1 MEVKPT
7 ENKIAN
13 EAIEN
18 ITKQIVDEIVG
29 EFHPKSILFIG
40 SFGTNE
46 VAVMMNEEKLKFL
59 SDCEVCIVPNKPI
72 SKGLTEKIKS
82 SLSKVTGLELIV
94 AINPVLKAY
103 SYLPIP
109 QFISQKIWKPSIQK
123 FDLKHGSKI
132 IYGEN
137 CLQKIPSF
145 EPKDIPLWEGIRLM
159 FNRMAETL
167 KYFSM
172 NSSEVCSEE
181 EQKLVYRISKI
192 IIACQDALLLSIG
205 QYDSSYRIR
214 NNLFQELF
222 PQYFSGLN
230 KELPNFLPLALKATR
245 YKLDPKKGIY
255 MESISKLWFDSVEIC
270 DRIFRYVIKKDMG
283 IAFDTYS
290 EFQELYIK
298 HAKVKNEYHRGT
310 ISSPIYINTKI
321 LFRSH
326 KFLSSKV
333 IRRYGTSWEH
343 LIYSIIPLI
352 FFSLSRSGYID
363 RGQLGQAR
371 ITLSIFKK
379 LNQPHKDALV
389 EWEYIKNQTFNLWH
403 NICS

>member
-1 MEVKPT
+1 MEVRLA
-7 ENKIAN
+7 ENKVVN
-13 EAIEN
+13 KAIEN
-18 ITKQIVDEIVG
+18 IKKQIVDAIVR
-29 EFHPKSILFIG
+29 EFDPKSILFIG

-46 VAVMMNEEKLKFL
+46 VAAIMNEEKLKFL

-72 SKGLTEKIKS
+72 SKGSTEKIKS
-82 SLSKVTGLELIV
+82 SLSKVTGLELVI
-94 AINPVLKAY
+94 AINPVLKVY
-103 SYLPIP
+103 SYLSIP
-109 QFISQKIWKPSIQK
+109 RFISRKIWKPSTQK
-123 FDLKHGSKI
+123 FDLKYGSKV

-137 CLQKIPSF
+137 CLQKIPNF

-167 KYFSM
+167 KYFSID
-172 NSSEVCSEE
+172 SSEVCSGE
-181 EQKLVYRISKI
+181 EQKLIYWISKI

-222 PQYFSGLN
+222 PQYFSEFN

-245 YKLDPKKGIY
+245 YKLRPEKGVY
-255 MESISKLWFDSVEIC
+255 KENISKLWFDTVEIC
-270 DRIFRYVIKKDMG
+270 DKIFRYVIKKDMG

-290 EFQELYIK
+290 EFQEQYLK
-298 HAKVKNEYHRGT
+298 HPKIKNEYNRGT
-310 ISSPIYINTKI
+310 FSSPAYINTKI
-321 LFRSH
+321 LFRFH
-326 KFLSSKV
+326 KFLSTKA
-333 IRRYGTSWEH
+333 ITRYGTSWEH

-352 FFSLSRSGYID
+352 YFSLSRSSYID
-363 RGQLGQAR
+363 RSQLEQAR
-371 ITLSIFKK
+371 ITLSLFKK
-379 LNQPHKDALV
+379 LNQPEKDALV